1 MCFFSPSVLSR
12 WFQVLARGLEVVKMA
27 SLKSVPAI
35 LRHPRTIVSTSFYK
49 KCASGVD
56 AVLTYLWINTTAVI
70 ANFFFRVLNRTEI
83 IGKENIPANRSLL
96 LCSNHQSMIDSF
108 LIGAIAFYP
117 RVLIRPDLLP
127 YHPAALENFFKG
139 RLMSW
144 MSKKW
149 RCIAVR
155 RGEHDMFALSQMI
168 KSLKNGTM
176 ILFPEGTRSRTGRVG
191 SGRVG
196 VGKLI
201 YDSRPLVIPVAI
213 QGMDKV
219 LPIGCVVPRIFQ
231 KIRIIYGEPLDLDD
245 YFTMEPGKSTSRMIV
260 ERVMEEVTELHD
272 FLSMKAYL
280 QSARK
285 ISLFSLREKE
295 IREVSELAQP
305 AGKSATTS
313 AAAPLISSLP
323 VDRLSHHLDDEM
335 PETQQQVH

>member
-1 MCFFSPSVLSR
+1 MQSVLIR
-12 WFQVLARGLEVVKMA
+12 QQEVVIMSA
-27 SLKSVPAI
+27 LNSIPEI
-35 LRHPRTIVSTSFYK
+35 LRHPRTIVSTKLYK
-49 KCASGVD
+49 QGASWVD
-56 AVLTYLWINTTAVI
+56 AFLTYLWINATAVI
-70 ANFFFRVLNRTEI
+70 ANVFFRVLNRTEI
-83 IGKENIPANRSLL
+83 IGKENIPADRSLL

-108 LIGAIAFYP
+108 LIGAIAFFP

-139 RLMSW
+139 RIIRW
-144 MSKKW
+144 MSRKW

-219 LPIGCVVPRIFQ
+219 LPIGCSIPRIFQ
-231 KIRIIYGEPLDLDD
+231 KIKIIYGEPLELSE
-245 YFTMEPGKSTSRMIV
+245 YFDMEAGKTTSRMIV
-260 ERVMEEVTELHD
+260 DRVMEEVTELHD
-272 FLSMKAYL
+272 FLSVKAYL
-280 QSARK
+280 HSARK

-295 IREVSELAQP
+295 IREISELTQSS
-305 AGKSATTS
+305 GKSASPTDIL
-313 AAAPLISSLP
+313 AIRPLPMDRISHQ
-323 VDRLSHHLDDEM
+323 RDEES
-335 PETQQQVH
+335 PETRQQIH